1 MYSTPTVETGT
12 VLRALTN
19 PIQPSPTDTPDSTP
33 QTNQRRKSVTV
44 KRDRVRGHAG
54 VGQGFGEIGNR
65 AETETGQDH
74 QAGRQQRAA
83 IRDNVWRESAH
94 GDIGLPR
101 KNQGF
106 KDIP

>member
-1 MYSTPTVETGT
+1 MPE
-12 VLRALTN
+12 
-19 PIQPSPTDTPDSTP
+19 
-33 QTNQRRKSVTV
+33 SV
-44 KRDRVRGHAG
+44 R
-54 VGQGFGEIGNR
+54 
-65 AETETGQDH
+65 

>member
-19 PIQPSPTDTPDSTP
+19 PIQP
-33 QTNQRRKSVTV
+33 NQRRKSVTV